1 MEGIDRIRQQERVV
15 QLVAGALLTGVVIL
29 GGVAYFLVRTGTWVP
44 MDRAVGVVILY
55 AGMGVMV
62 VGLLMAPRS
71 VHGFEVPSVASTK
84 MRSSSDTPPRSSC
97 PKPFVRGWASW
108 V

>member
-44 MDRAVGVVILY
+44 MDRAESEP
-55 AGMGVMV
+55 
-62 VGLLMAPRS
+62 LLAAMTAAS
-71 VHGFEVPSVASTK
+71 VQ
-84 MRSSSDTPPRSSC
+84 
-97 PKPFVRGWASW
+97 
-108 V
+108 